1 MAIFRLSIRKNKWHN
16 EAVLFGSVEGAP
28 CEEGGWASGRQKF
41 ISSRAHCCQKRERA
55 SLILVDRCET
65 TICTNIS
72 ILLYIYS
79 YNCST
84 DILNI

>member
-41 ISSRAHCCQKRERA
+41 ISSRAHCCQKRE
-55 SLILVDRCET
+55 
-65 TICTNIS
+65 S
-72 ILLYIYS
+72 IVNPSRSMRDNYLHEYIYIVV
-79 YNCST
+79 Y
-84 DILNI
+84 IFV